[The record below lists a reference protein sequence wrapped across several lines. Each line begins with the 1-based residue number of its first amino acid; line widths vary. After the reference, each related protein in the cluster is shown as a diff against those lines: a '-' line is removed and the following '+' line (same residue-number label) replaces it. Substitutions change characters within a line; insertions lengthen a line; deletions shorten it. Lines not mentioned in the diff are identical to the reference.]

1 MSRIFLVWIYSI
13 ALLLGQTSPLKTFYS
28 FLDQDHIVRMEI
40 DFYQKQFDDSY
51 RSSGFFYLIGKKNY
65 VYDSLSFQM
74 IVKDSLVTTINHE
87 TNQVVY
93 SSIEK
98 GQLTILDIL
107 SGRKDYV
114 EFLDETAAS
123 NVKNF
128 NIPDL
133 DYSGSFEF
141 DQDTGLI
148 KMIKL
153 NIDYNQNV
161 SITVISIEAI
171 ENYIEPDF
179 DLNRF
184 EIIDL
189 RG

>member
-1 MSRIFLVWIYSI
+1 MRQIFLVWIYSI
-13 ALLLGQTSPLKTFYS
+13 ALLLGQISPLKNFYS
-28 FLDQDHIVRMEI
+28 FLNQGHIVRMEI
-40 DFYQKQFDDSY
+40 DFYQKQFDNAY
-51 RSSGFFYLIGKKNY
+51 QSSGSFYLIGEKNY

-93 SSIEK
+93 SSIQKE
-98 GQLTILDIL
+98 QLTILDIL
-107 SGRKDYV
+107 SGRKEYL
-114 EFLDETAAS
+114 EFLDESDAS
-123 NVKNF
+123 NVKKF
-128 NIPDL
+128 NIPNL

-153 NIDYNQNV
+153 DIDYNQNV
-161 SITVISIEAI
+161 SIMVLSIEAI
-171 ENYIEPDF
+171 GNYTKPDF